1 MRTIKILGLMLLAT
15 TLLILSCSKDNDENT
30 NLFPQGIEA
39 FAMKH
44 YPNNKVIKI
53 KEVIF
58 GKTKT
63 YEVKLEGD
71 IELKFNSEGE
81 LIEVESKTRIPDS
94 LIPAKIRDYVAL
106 HYPDNFIIEWE
117 LEDDKQEVKLDND
130 VELEFERDSSSADY
144 AGVIPDGIA
153 AFLNKHFPETKV
165 RKIVKVNKLNIITY
179 DVELAGDIELEFNEN
194 MEIIEMESKTKLPDS
209 VIPSK
214 ILDYV
219 VLHYPDNFIVEWEL
233 EDDKQEVKLDNGI
246 ELEFTLNG
254 DFIKTDTDSYT
265 GRQELSYIVQDQV
278 TGTVY
283 ARTIS
288 GHFISSSGIQLITP
302 GSIVLLSYHFTE
314 KSKQITVNE
323 NVVAYVVDLLEEP
336 QLLDQTPLQMSLAPA
351 VPVIKFE
358 NLMEPIFAKNEYFG
372 DRWIFTYSLIIKK
385 GESVKINFYK
395 GSYEDAMASN
405 SDVLIDVRLEKT
417 GIASD
422 PIGKLETNIIGVD
435 MSSLRKLMGG
445 RVDTNGKL
453 SIKFRYYKS
462 DNENIYIT
470 RNVYH
475 MNIPS

>member
-117 LEDDKQEVKLDND
+117 LEDDKQEVKLDN
-130 VELEFERDSSSADY
+130 
-144 AGVIPDGIA
+144 
-153 AFLNKHFPETKV
+153 
-165 RKIVKVNKLNIITY
+165 
-179 DVELAGDIELEFNEN
+179 
-194 MEIIEMESKTKLPDS
+194 
-209 VIPSK
+209 
-214 ILDYV
+214 
-219 VLHYPDNFIVEWEL
+219 
-233 EDDKQEVKLDNGI
+233 GI

-254 DFIKTDTDSYT
+254 DFIKTDTNSYT